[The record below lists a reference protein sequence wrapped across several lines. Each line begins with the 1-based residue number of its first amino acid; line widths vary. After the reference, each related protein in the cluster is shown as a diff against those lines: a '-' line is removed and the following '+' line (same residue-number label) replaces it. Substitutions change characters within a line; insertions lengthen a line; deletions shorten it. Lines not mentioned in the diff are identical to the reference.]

1 MFKSKIFNSVMRCG
15 SNACIAAKCYM
26 GNDRGISSAYWIMEA

>member
-1 MFKSKIFNSVMRCG
+1 MFKSKIFNSVMRGIG

-26 GNDRGISSAYWIMEA
+26 GSYT